1 MLDGPLWVRFR
12 SFHFRLGRF
21 HDSREMARLKGQ
33 LMTTADWYQ
42 GTQLIEVFVALPK
55 NAIAFQLV
63 AD

>member
-12 SFHFRLGRF
+12 SFHFGLGRF
-21 HDSREMARLKGQ
+21 HDSREMAKLKCQ

-42 GTQLIEVFVALPK
+42 GRQLIEVFVPLPK
-55 NAIAFQLV
+55 DAIVFQLV